1 MLGYIGLSL
10 SNVTC
15 SGLWVHSRG
24 RVLHFCGGALLV
36 VVGLW
41 RHHPLELHK
50 LAALKALAD
59 GPLQYATVDG
69 NGDKR
74 LRFAFSHGA
83 FLYHP
88 ADLPHR
94 SGVLVEGISGAGE
107 EAFDIIT
114 IKVMSTYYLI
124 TV

>member
-1 MLGYIGLSL
+1 MLY
-10 SNVTC
+10 
-15 SGLWVHSRG
+15 
-24 RVLHFCGGALLV
+24 FCGGALLV

-41 RHHPLELHK
+41 CHHPLELHK

-94 SGVLVEGISGAGE
+94 SRVLVEGISGAGKRHLH
-107 EAFDIIT
+107 IIT
-114 IKVMSTYYLI
+114 ITVMQTLDLI
-124 TV
+124 TI